1 MDKGNY
7 VDLNIDNGHTG
18 YRRCDV
24 IAIEYSKN
32 DETNIEEANLVV
44 VKGSE
49 TQSNVPP
56 LPPLVEGDTVDGSA
70 SINQMALYR
79 VIIDGFSIVDVIKDE
94 HGNNVVMNALTAKIN
109 DKSYAYLLGNIN
121 RAINLVK
128 DDEITPSEF
137 IEEFNSDEFGTV
149 IVKYAINTGLICGDF
164 VNDFLDPILGHSQDD
179 MYDIVALNVQQAVYR
194 DYRKYIKAK
203 AGE

>member
-1 MDKGNY
+1 MYEFFIINY
-7 VDLNIDNGHTG
+7 VDNVSNYLSSK
-18 YRRCDV
+18 V
-24 IAIEYSKN
+24 IWNKDA
-32 DETNIEEANLVV
+32 
-44 VKGSE
+44 
-49 TQSNVPP
+49 
-56 LPPLVEGDTVDGSA
+56 
-70 SINQMALYR
+70 
-79 VIIDGFSIVDVIKDE
+79 IVDVIKDE
-94 HGNNVVMNALTAKIN
+94 HGNNVVMTALTAKIN
-109 DKSYAYLLGNIN
+109 DKTYAYLLGNIN